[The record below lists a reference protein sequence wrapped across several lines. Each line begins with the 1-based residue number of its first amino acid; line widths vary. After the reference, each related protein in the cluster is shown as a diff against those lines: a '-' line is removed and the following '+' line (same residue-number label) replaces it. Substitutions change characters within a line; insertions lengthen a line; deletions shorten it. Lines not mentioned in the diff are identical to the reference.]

1 MSRYQY
7 IITAPKLDGLSVPEI
22 DRLDLLLGWQ
32 FSRYADSLPMSTIKR
47 NEILGAMK
55 ECGLP
60 ITEAQFDNAFSRFQE
75 SYDIYDERWIRHVME
90 TWKDFDDLE
99 NWVQRNTK
107 ATCFTGRDPGC
118 VYPLDEVLLS
128 RLIDYLKEEQLPV
141 ELVKEATDSLLDD
154 IFSTDEL
161 SEYVNGHKTQYNLR
175 MSGAHKLANILR
187 DTDFSTTHIYIYTAD

>member
-1 MSRYQY
+1 MSKYQY

-22 DRLDLLLGWQ
+22 DRLDLLFGSK
-32 FSRYADSLPMSTIKR
+32 FSRYADSLTISTFIKD
-47 NEILGAMK
+47 EILGAME

-75 SYDIYDERWIRHVME
+75 SYEIYDERWIRHVME

-107 ATCFTGRDPGC
+107 GTCFTGRDPGC
-118 VYPLDEVLLS
+118 VCPLDEVLLS

-141 ELVKEATDSLLDD
+141 ELVEEATDSLLDD

-175 MSGAHKLANILR
+175 ILGAHKLENLLR

>member
-1 MSRYQY
+1 MSNYQY

-22 DRLDLLLGWQ
+22 DRLDLLLGSK

-47 NEILGAMK
+47 NEILDAMK

-75 SYDIYDERWIRHVME
+75 SYEIYDERWIRHVME
-90 TWKDFDDLE
+90 TWRDFDDLE

-107 ATCFTGRDPGC
+107 VTCFTGRDPGC
-118 VYPLDEVLLS
+118 VCPLDEVLLS
-128 RLIDYLKEEQLPV
+128 RLINYLKEEQLPV
-141 ELVKEATDSLLDD
+141 EFAEEAADSLLDD

-161 SEYVNGHKTQYNLR
+161 NEYVNGHKSRYNLR
-175 MSGAHKLANILR
+175 ILAAHKLENMLR